1 MNEDLGLY
9 FNDCPAKEEDY
20 DAPHVDVEAMKD
32 NLKELKGKASQHFED
47 MKGKATGQ
55 LEELKGKA
63 SGHFEQLQGQMSSWR
78 MPGFS
83 ASSSDEPSKAAPS
96 EDAK

>member
-1 MNEDLGLY
+1 MYCLRSQYVYQHNPPCVYCIPGKEHLIEVNEDLGLY
-9 FNDCPAKEEDY
+9 FNDCPAK
-20 DAPHVDVEAMKD
+20 
-32 NLKELKGKASQHFED
+32 
-47 MKGKATGQ
+47 
-55 LEELKGKA
+55 EELKGKA